1 MPSVSVP
8 AAVIGGSVIGAGAQI
23 ASSQAAASAQKKS
36 AQMAIDAQKGF
47 YDQSKEELQPF
58 ITGGQG
64 AYSTLNDLLG
74 VGASGNANAMQS
86 ALENIPGYQFT
97 RDQGLKTV
105 QSGYAAR
112 GLADSGG
119 ALKGSAN
126 FATGLANSTFG
137 TYANA
142 LQNSATTGANAASAL
157 AGYGTSTG
165 QSIGQNIIGAGNAQA
180 AGYNAA
186 GQAVANAAGNV
197 GQYYTLASILGR
209 SQSAT
214 NPNSTTPY
222 NPALDWNNVDINSFP
237 MG

>member
-1 MPSVSVP
+1 
-8 AAVIGGSVIGAGAQI
+8 
-23 ASSQAAASAQKKS
+23 
-36 AQMAIDAQKGF
+36 MAIDAQKGF

-197 GQYYTLASILGR
+197 GQYYTLASIPGVLSPPQIQIPRRRTIRPWTGIMLTLTPSR
-209 SQSAT
+209 WVKPCPDTSSYPIS
-214 NPNSTTPY
+214 PNSQM
-222 NPALDWNNVDINSFP
+222 F
-237 MG
+237 